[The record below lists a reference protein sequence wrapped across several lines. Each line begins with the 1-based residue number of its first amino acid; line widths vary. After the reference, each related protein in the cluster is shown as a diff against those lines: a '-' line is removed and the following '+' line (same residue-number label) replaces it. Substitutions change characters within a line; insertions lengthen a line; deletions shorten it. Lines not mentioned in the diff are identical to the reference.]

1 MKNSY
6 ALRIHS
12 KDTDVRT
19 VVETGKG
26 SGWGVR
32 QGKECHRK
40 ALMPGMCWTQKAGE
54 TSGGMQQKGVPK
66 GSVGH
71 ITGRVRGNGCR
82 RQEGT

>member
-1 MKNSY
+1 M
-6 ALRIHS
+6 
-12 KDTDVRT
+12 RT

-32 QGKECHRK
+32 QGEEGATRK

-54 TSGGMQQKGVPK
+54 TNGGMQQKGVPK

-71 ITGRVRGNGCR
+71 ITGERSKGNGWEAGR
-82 RQEGT
+82 ALETVWLGILRP